1 MQKDEKKNAISK
13 IHVKLYIKKLMTQK
27 KHKVNID
34 SFKIVNKM
42 LTN

>member
-1 MQKDEKKNAISK
+1 MKNTCK
-13 IHVKLYIKKLMTQK
+13 IIKKLMTQK